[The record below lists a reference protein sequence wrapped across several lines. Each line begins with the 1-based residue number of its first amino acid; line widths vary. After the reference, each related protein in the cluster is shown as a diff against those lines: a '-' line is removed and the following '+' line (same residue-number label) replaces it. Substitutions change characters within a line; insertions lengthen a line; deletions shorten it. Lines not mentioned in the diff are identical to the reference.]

1 MTSTFKE
8 KLRSEALSCLIN
20 VDHPSAG
27 LTQFVCGL
35 GGIDAIMIDCEQGNP
50 SFEDVEHLTRAARL
64 KGTSAIVRVP
74 SSEPWTIERYMM
86 RDIDGIVV
94 PRLDTAAQARK
105 AVDDIRYAVPREFD
119 KKVVIIQIESAS
131 AVAELDAFLAIEEID
146 CFFIGAVDL
155 SKSMGF
161 EGDYAKPEVAKA
173 IDDVIKRIRDSH
185 RSVGFLVKPHD
196 TAKWASKG
204 ANMLYTHVNDFVSM
218 GPREWQ
224 ASAGLISAK

>member
-1 MTSTFKE
+1 VTISFKN
-8 KLRSEALSCLIN
+8 KLRSEALTCLIN
-20 VDHPSAG
+20 VDHPSAC

-35 GGIDAIMIDCEQGNP
+35 GGMDAIMIDCEQGNP
-50 SFEDVEHLTRAARL
+50 SFEDVEHLTRAARM
-64 KGTSAIVRVP
+64 KGTAAIVRVP

-105 AVDDIRYAVPREFD
+105 AVADIQYAVPREFD

-131 AVAELDAFLAIEEID
+131 AVAELDDFLAIEEVD

-161 EGDYAKPEVAKA
+161 AGDYANPTVAKVL
-173 IDDVIKRIRDSH
+173 DDVIARIRGRH

-196 TAKWASKG
+196 TVKWAGKG
-204 ANMLYTHVNDFVSM
+204 VNMLYTHVNDFVSM
-218 GPREWQ
+218 GALEWQ
-224 ASAGLISAK
+224 QRAGIVTAK